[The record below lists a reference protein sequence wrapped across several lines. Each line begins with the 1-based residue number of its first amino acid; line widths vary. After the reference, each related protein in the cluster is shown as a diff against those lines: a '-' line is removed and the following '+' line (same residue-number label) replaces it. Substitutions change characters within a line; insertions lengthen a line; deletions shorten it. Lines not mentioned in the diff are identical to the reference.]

1 MTKYKEFDNINQIDQ
16 ARNDL
21 TSKLQLMFCYHDWRT
36 INRDPG
42 DTYFLHPSG
51 KKVLWWAPRPYTS
64 PSNGRLR
71 FDNRFGYGMPGA
83 RDPMNAEAEIN
94 FPSDEPRNDLGG
106 VFLRNL
112 NTNSV
117 VFAHRGIA
125 TRGKRIPIDQ
135 FIAEWQKNNGPT
147 ILSHDIINPLIV
159 RPLLLI
165 GDINSPLLEDK
176 IVAFVISYCE
186 TKDHF

>member
-1 MTKYKEFDNINQIDQ
+1 MTKYEEFDNINEIDQ

-36 INRDPG
+36 INGDPG

-51 KKVLWWAPRPYTS
+51 EQVLWWAPRPYTS

-71 FDNRFGYGMPGA
+71 FVNRFGYSRPGA
-83 RDPMNAEAEIN
+83 RNPERAKAEIN
-94 FPSDEPRNDLGG
+94 FPSDKPRPDLGG

-112 NTNSV
+112 KTNSV
-117 VFAHRGIA
+117 VLAHRGKA
-125 TRGKRIPIDQ
+125 TDGKSIPIDQ
-135 FIAEWQKNNGPT
+135 FIAAWQKVNAPV
-147 ILSHDIINPLIV
+147 ILPHDIVNPLIV

-165 GDINSPLLEDK
+165 GDLNSSLLADK
-176 IVAFVISYCE
+176 IVAFVKSYCE
-186 TKDHF
+186 AKDLC